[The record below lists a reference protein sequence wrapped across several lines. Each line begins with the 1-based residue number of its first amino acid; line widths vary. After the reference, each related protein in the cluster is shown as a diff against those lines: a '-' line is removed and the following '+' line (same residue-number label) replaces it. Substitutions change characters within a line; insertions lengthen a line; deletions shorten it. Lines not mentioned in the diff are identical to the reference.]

1 MTHSESNDT
10 PVSERSLS
18 YVPPV
23 DVYEN
28 DQEVMVLADLPGTTP
43 ESLKVNVDYPE
54 LSISAE
60 TPNQLRYARS
70 FRLGAVI
77 DPKNIQAELKNG
89 VLTLHL
95 PKSEP
100 YRSRKIEV
108 RAS

>member
-1 MTHSESNDT
+1 MTQNQTQENSVTD
-10 PVSERSLS
+10 RALS

-28 DQEVMVLADLPGTTP
+28 DQEVMVQADLPGTTP

-60 TPNQLRYARS
+60 TPNRLRYARS